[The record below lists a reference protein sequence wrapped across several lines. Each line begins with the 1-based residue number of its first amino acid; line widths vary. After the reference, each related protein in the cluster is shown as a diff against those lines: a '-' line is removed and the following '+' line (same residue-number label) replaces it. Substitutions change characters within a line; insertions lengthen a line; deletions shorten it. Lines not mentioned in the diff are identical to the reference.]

1 MHTLLLFTQQLRR
14 SDRSAARRSGVS
26 VRMKRRRRV
35 SSSRLVSFLS
45 PVGAPP
51 LQPDPE
57 CCEALFIKSIP
68 PPWPRGSHANCCL
81 LRPFST
87 FLFFFFCFTHVYAHT
102 CMLAHTAINKA
113 GLWIMLDVTAEGLCC
128 RRRRCCC
135 RDSGSDLDSADEE
148 AMFQRWAPLS
158 PSDWSWPEGGR
169 VFSPSPFVSSAGCF
183 GFFSLVLFVPPR
195 SNRSGKKGK
204 KGRKKKKKR
213 NLFFWLGVNYF
224 LLIISQK
231 TDPNTKA
238 SIINTLLCLCV
249 LARKKHFFGVRRKF
263 FFTCE
268 SSEKL
273 RSCTHS
279 LHSTRMLQIL
289 FIYSTRT
296 CVYLYFSIVLQLK

>member
-1 MHTLLLFTQQLRR
+1 MKKPCSSAGHRWARQTDPGLRGGGFSLPLLLFH
-14 SDRSAARRSGVS
+14 
-26 VRMKRRRRV
+26 
-35 SSSRLVSFLS
+35 RLV
-45 PVGAPP
+45 V
-51 LQPDPE
+51 
-57 CCEALFIKSIP
+57 LF
-68 PPWPRGSHANCCL
+68 
-81 LRPFST
+81 
-87 FLFFFFCFTHVYAHT
+87 
-102 CMLAHTAINKA
+102 
-113 GLWIMLDVTAEGLCC
+113 
-128 RRRRCCC
+128 
-135 RDSGSDLDSADEE
+135 
-148 AMFQRWAPLS
+148 
-158 PSDWSWPEGGR
+158 
-169 VFSPSPFVSSAGCF
+169 
-183 GFFSLVLFVPPR
+183 FFSLVLFVPPR

-238 SIINTLLCLCV
+238 SIINMLLCLCV